1 MRRALVTILAVPAL
15 LLAGCSDDGGADA
28 PTPASSTAAD
38 VVEETSDATTAPDTD
53 GTTTTPDAAATSTD
67 DGAVGTAAPGE
78 PADGEVEGGAEGEA
92 AAQVATDF
100 LVAMIGADP
109 EACDHMVSFTD
120 LEKPMAEVEDDYDAC
135 VTLLPEV
142 LQPEL
147 EAQGLDDAD
156 PGVLEAVTIRGADV
170 AEDGESAVVDEDNF
184 TDLFA
189 ESMDGESLSLRK
201 IEDRWYV
208 DLDASFQPADQGR

>member
-15 LLAGCSDDGGADA
+15 LLAGCSSDDGADA
-28 PTPASSTAAD
+28 PPPTTPPATDDVEPTSGPTPSSDSDSTTATADAGPTTDDTAA
-38 VVEETSDATTAPDTD
+38 TATPGDT
-53 GTTTTPDAAATSTD
+53 
-67 DGAVGTAAPGE
+67 
-78 PADGEVEGGAEGEA
+78 ADGEVEGGAEGEA

-109 EACDHMVSFTD
+109 TACDHMVSFTD
-120 LEKPMAEVEDDYDAC
+120 LERPMADVEADYEAC

-142 LQPEL
+142 LKPEL

-156 PGVLEAVTIRGADV
+156 PGVLEAVTIQGADV
-170 AEDGESAVVDEDNF
+170 AEDGTSAVVDEDNF

-189 ESMDGESLSLRK
+189 ESMAGESIVLTK

-208 DLDASFQPADQGR
+208 DLDASFQTAEESR